1 MCGGTQMS
9 NDQDLYQEEKK
20 GTKFNSD
27 PESNFGV
34 PGSDEIIELTDVVS
48 EGRDPLESDAGEP
61 LLLDEEKPDHH
72 PAELTDDVVFEGVD
86 PLSGVSEKT
95 EGMNDPISEDPF
107 SALESSDFKFENS
120 PAFGAFD
127 TEALPE
133 PSHERLD
140 DVLADLQTE
149 ASAFEKPED
158 ILADLEKD
166 EPEDQETSMDQPD
179 EFLSGYESLDEP
191 EKPEDVL
198 ACLEE
203 KHKDYEKPE
212 ELADT
217 HDIPGISEEKM
228 KALLTE
234 VIQETVD
241 RAVRETVSEVAEKVI
256 REAIEGLKQS
266 IASSE
271 EV

>member
-1 MCGGTQMS
+1 MS
-9 NDQDLYQEEKK
+9 NDQDLYQEGIKSPK
-20 GTKFNSD
+20 INSD
-27 PESNFGV
+27 PESNFDLL
-34 PGSDEIIELTDVVS
+34 GSDEIIELTEVVN
-48 EGRDPLESDAGEP
+48 EGSDPLESDAGEP

-72 PAELTDDVVFEGVD
+72 PAEPTDDVTFEGMD
-86 PLSGVSEKT
+86 PLSEVSEKA
-95 EGMNDPISEDPF
+95 EGTNDPISEDPF
-107 SALESSDFKFENS
+107 SALESSDFKFEDS
-120 PAFGAFD
+120 TPFGTVD
-127 TEALPE
+127 TEELPE

-149 ASAFEKPED
+149 ASALEKPED
-158 ILADLEKD
+158 ILSDLEKD
-166 EPEDQETSMDQPD
+166 EPEDEETLMEQPD
-179 EFLSGYESLDEP
+179 EFLSGYESPDEA
-191 EKPEDVL
+191 EKPEDVP
-198 ACLEE
+198 AGLEE

-217 HDIPGISEEKM
+217 HDIPGISEERM

-234 VIQETVD
+234 VIQETID
-241 RAVRETVSEVAEKVI
+241 RAVRKTFSEVAEKVI

>member
-1 MCGGTQMS
+1 MN
-9 NDQDLYQEEKK
+9 NDQDLYQEGIKTPK
-20 GTKFNSD
+20 INSD
-27 PESNFGV
+27 LESNFDSL
-34 PGSDEIIELTDVVS
+34 GSDGIIELTDVVS

-61 LLLDEEKPDHH
+61 LLLDEEKPDPH
-72 PAELTDDVVFEGVD
+72 PVELTDDVAFEGMD
-86 PLSGVSEKT
+86 PLSEVSEKT

-120 PAFGAFD
+120 TAFGTVD
-127 TEALPE
+127 TEAFPE

-149 ASAFEKPED
+149 ASALEKPED

-166 EPEDQETSMDQPD
+166 EPEDQETSMEQPD
-179 EFLSGYESLDEP
+179 EFLSGYESPDEA
-191 EKPEDVL
+191 EKPKDVPTFP
-198 ACLEE
+198 EE

-217 HDIPGISEEKM
+217 HDIPGISEEKI

-234 VIQETVD
+234 IIQETVD
-241 RAVRETVSEVAEKVI
+241 RAIRETVSEVAEKVI

>member
-1 MCGGTQMS
+1 MS
-9 NDQDLYQEEKK
+9 NDQDLYQEGIKSPEI
-20 GTKFNSD
+20 NSD
-27 PESNFGV
+27 PESDFDSL
-34 PGSDEIIELTDVVS
+34 GSDEIIELTDVVN
-48 EGRDPLESDAGEP
+48 EEKDPLESDVGEL

-72 PAELTDDVVFEGVD
+72 PAEPTDDVTFEDMD
-86 PLSGVSEKT
+86 PLSG
-95 EGMNDPISEDPF
+95 
-107 SALESSDFKFENS
+107 LESSDFKFENS
-120 PAFGAFD
+120 TAFGGVD

-149 ASAFEKPED
+149 ASALEKPED

-166 EPEDQETSMDQPD
+166 EPEDQETSMEQPD
-179 EFLSGYESLDEP
+179 EFLSGHESPDEA
-191 EKPEDVL
+191 EKPEDVP
-198 ACLEE
+198 AFPEE

-212 ELADT
+212 ELADP

-241 RAVRETVSEVAEKVI
+241 KAVRETVSEVAEKVI

>member
-1 MCGGTQMS
+1 MS
-9 NDQDLYQEEKK
+9 NDQDLYQERKK
-20 GTKFNSD
+20 SLEINSD
-27 PESNFGV
+27 PESNFGTL
-34 PGSDEIIELTDVVS
+34 GSDEIIELTDVVS
-48 EGRDPLESDAGEP
+48 EGIDPLESDADAP

-72 PAELTDDVVFEGVD
+72 PAELTDDVVFEDMD
-86 PLSGVSEKT
+86 PLSEVSEKT
-95 EGMNDPISEDPF
+95 EEMIDPNSEDPF
-107 SALESSDFKFENS
+107 SELESSDFKFENS
-120 PAFGAFD
+120 PAFGAVD

-133 PSHERLD
+133 SSHERLD

-149 ASAFEKPED
+149 ASALEKPED

-166 EPEDQETSMDQPD
+166 EPEHPETSMEQPD
-179 EFLSGYESLDEP
+179 EFLSGYESLNEA
-191 EKPEDVL
+191 EKPEDVP
-198 ACLEE
+198 AFPEE
-203 KHKDYEKPE
+203 KDKDHEKPE

-266 IASSE
+266 IASAE
-271 EV
+271 